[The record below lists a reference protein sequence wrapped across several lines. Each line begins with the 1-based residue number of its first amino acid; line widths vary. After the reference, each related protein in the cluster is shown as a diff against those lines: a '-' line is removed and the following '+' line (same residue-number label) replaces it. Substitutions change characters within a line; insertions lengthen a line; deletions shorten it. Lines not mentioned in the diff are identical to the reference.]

1 MIIMTFDTIIIITLL
16 ILSFIFAVY
25 NHYKS
30 SAIYNKNN
38 KMKKY
43 IDSMNIDEINVML
56 KYLSTKVIIPSW
68 YHKKDIETLIQNNV
82 GVDDIMFNYIIKL
95 YSNLKNTTD
104 CMFKDWLFDNFEFDN
119 YSSDSD
125 DEYNSLSLNLDEV
138 SGLKLDRPLVIMD
151 NDRKIEITKLDHL
164 KVFMIKNNKNKKF
177 LELYSSMLSSFD
189 YNHMLRWI
197 EKSGYIKT
205 HHII

>member
-1 MIIMTFDTIIIITLL
+1 MTFDTIIIITLL
-16 ILSFIFAVY
+16 IISFIFTIY
-25 NHYKS
+25 NYYKS
-30 SAIYNKNN
+30 YAIYNKYN

-43 IDSMNIDEINVML
+43 IDSMDINEINMML
-56 KYLSTKVIIPSW
+56 KYLSTKVIIPNW
-68 YHKKDIETLIQNNV
+68 YHKKDIESLLLNNV

-95 YSNLKNTTD
+95 YKNLRPVTD
-104 CMFKDWLFDNFEFDN
+104 DMFKNWVLDNFEFDN

-125 DEYNSLSLNLDEV
+125 DEYNSQTLNFDEI
-138 SGLKLDRPLVIMD
+138 SGMKLDRPLVIIT

-189 YNHMLRWI
+189 YNHMLKWY
-197 EKSGYIKT
+197 EKKYIK
-205 HHII
+205 I

>member
-16 ILSFIFAVY
+16 ILSFIFTLY

-30 SAIYNKNN
+30 IVIYNKYN
-38 KMKKY
+38 KMKNY
-43 IDSMNIDEINVML
+43 IDSMNINEINAML
-56 KYLSTKVIIPSW
+56 KYLSTKVIIPAW

-125 DEYNSLSLNLDEV
+125 DEYNSHTLNLDEI
-138 SGLKLDRPLVIMD
+138 SGLKLDRPLVIID

-189 YNHMLRWI
+189 YNHMLRWT
-197 EKSGYIKT
+197 EKKNKKNIK
-205 HHII
+205 IL